1 MDETRTTRLRDE
13 AGKREEGENRGVI
26 SWVVGRKEMAR
37 KGEVCKVVMRRGGE
51 RERIIGKKRKE
62 KPTVRWSMK

>member
-1 MDETRTTRLRDE
+1 MKPGRRNCATKQ
-13 AGKREEGENRGVI
+13 GRERRNNRGVI

-37 KGEVCKVVMRRGGE
+37 KGEVCKIVMRRGGE
-51 RERIIGKKRKE
+51 RIREKKRKE